1 MIKHRAKNQKKLMT
15 HSREKCRTDRQINRQ
30 TGRLATLILQSSQQD
45 GGPIGKYNKG
55 CPFLLSVIDIFSK
68 YVWAAPLEDK
78 TGFII
83 TNAFQIV
90 LDEFKR
96 KTNKIWVDKGLA
108 TTTAAT
114 IADLANTAVL
124 KVVENIVSNLNRK
137 TIYDAKI
144 SDIEAK

>member
-1 MIKHRAKNQKKLMT
+1 MEH
-15 HSREKCRTDRQINRQ
+15 
-30 TGRLATLILQSSQQD
+30 
-45 GGPIGKYNKG
+45 
-55 CPFLLSVIDIFSK
+55 
-68 YVWAAPLEDK
+68 K

-90 LDEFKR
+90 LDEFNR

-108 TTTAAT
+108 TTTAIT
-114 IADLANTAVL
+114 FADLANTA
-124 KVVENIVSNLNRK
+124 VENIVSNLNRK

>member
-1 MIKHRAKNQKKLMT
+1 MEH
-15 HSREKCRTDRQINRQ
+15 
-30 TGRLATLILQSSQQD
+30 
-45 GGPIGKYNKG
+45 
-55 CPFLLSVIDIFSK
+55 
-68 YVWAAPLEDK
+68 K

-83 TNAFQIV
+83 TNVFQIV
-90 LDEFKR
+90 LDEFNR

-108 TTTAAT
+108 TTTAT
-114 IADLANTAVL
+114 TFTELVNTAVL